1 MPHRSTR
8 NLPITD
14 MSDKHTELLRAKIN
28 GETSRLP
35 WTELQR
41 FYAGGVVV
49 VVSDTL
55 DLVDV
60 AVRIAQDDKNT
71 VAQWMN
77 DGLIAKANDAQAQA
91 WLEADLSL
99 WAVVVKP
106 WILVQCEKMQNMH

>member
-1 MPHRSTR
+1 
-8 NLPITD
+8 
-14 MSDKHTELLRAKIN
+14 MSDNHTELLRAKIN

-41 FYAGGVVV
+41 FYAGGAVI

-60 AVRIAQDDKNT
+60 AVRIAQDDKT
-71 VAQWMN
+71 AVEKWMK
-77 DGLIAKANDAQAQA
+77 DGLIAKANDTQAQA
-91 WLEADLSL
+91 WLEADRSL

-106 WILVQCEKMQNMH
+106 WILVQCEKVQQLH

>member
-1 MPHRSTR
+1 
-8 NLPITD
+8 
-14 MSDKHTELLRAKIN
+14 MSDNHTELLRAKIN

-35 WTELQR
+35 WKELQR
-41 FYAGGVVV
+41 FYAGGSVIVVN
-49 VVSDTL
+49 DTL

-60 AVRIAQDDKNT
+60 AVRIAQDDKNA

-77 DGLIAKANDAQAQA
+77 DGLIARANDVQARA

-106 WILVQCEKMQNMH
+106 WILVQCEKMRNMH